1 MNIGIFSDTYLPQVN
16 GVVSSIVTLQKQLI
30 KQGHNVY
37 IFTISHPKASGDDDH
52 VYRLPSMPFVFLK
65 DHRVGLLYSPKLVH
79 QIKKLKLDIILS
91 QTEFSLGFFAR
102 LVSKKLHIPIVHTYH
117 TMYEEYMHYIS
128 KGVEFSPEFARK
140 YSKKF
145 CNHVDGVIAPTQKTK
160 DLLLSYGV
168 HTPIAVIP
176 TGIDFS
182 PFNPMSYTPSEINT
196 LKSEF
201 GLSNDN
207 PVILFVGRVAKEK
220 SIDIIFQALPKVLS
234 ALPEAKMLLVGDGP
248 ELDQLKKLAQSL
260 KLSDAIIFAGMRPWC
275 DIGKYYQLGDVFVSA
290 SVSETQGLT
299 FAEAM
304 AATLPVIAKVDDS
317 IEGLVVN
324 NYNGKLFETTEQL
337 SAALIQILSDK
348 NYKDRLS
355 SHALESVAPLS
366 DEIFGQN
373 AYNYYE
379 TIIALSKEKVS
390 KKTLKKENRHKKK
403 DKKS

>member
-16 GVVSSIVTLQKQLI
+16 GVVSSIVTLEKQLR

-37 IFTISHPKASGDDDH
+37 IFTISHPKAQEKEAN

-79 QIKKLKLDIILS
+79 KIKKLKLDIILS

-102 LVSKKLHIPIVHTYH
+102 LVSKQLHIPIVHTYH

-140 YSKKF
+140 YSKMF
-145 CNHVDGVIAPTQKTK
+145 CNHVDGIVAPTAKTK

-168 HTPIAVIP
+168 KKPIEVIP

-182 PFNPMSYTPSEINT
+182 PFNPSSYTEDEITT
-196 LKSEF
+196 LRQEF
-201 GLSNDN
+201 GLTKET

-220 SIDIIFQALPKVLS
+220 SIDIIFQALPKVIK

-248 ELDQLKKLAQSL
+248 ELINLKKLAA
-260 KLSDAIIFAGMRPWC
+260 KLGLTDHIIFAGMRPWSQ
-275 DIGKYYQLGDVFVSA
+275 IGKYYQLGNVFVSA

-304 AATLPVIAKVDDS
+304 AATLPVIAKVDES
-317 IEGLVVN
+317 IQGLVENDV
-324 NYNGKLFETTEQL
+324 NGKLFETVDEL
-337 SAALIQILSDK
+337 SDALIRILSDEAFRK
-348 NYKDRLS
+348 QLADQ
-355 SHALESVAPLS
+355 ALTSVAPLS
-366 DEIFGQN
+366 DEIFGEN
-373 AYNYYE
+373 ALLYYQR
-379 TIIALSKEKVS
+379 ILALSGEAKS
-390 KKTLKKENRHKKK
+390 KKNKNTKKA
-403 DKKS
+403 KKSK